1 MNRWLVAAFSTAM
14 FIAGPVLAQSGSGTM
29 TWKWKEA
36 SGQVVVSDRPP
47 PASIPDSQILV
58 RPVSAARGRLNA
70 APAAPATSAPSE
82 GTAAAPAAPRTDL
95 ELDARRKKAADEQ
108 VAQQR
113 VQEEKN
119 TAARAENCSRARGQ
133 LAALGD
139 GLRMTRTNDKGERE
153 VLDDKGRAEEMQ
165 RARTVIASDCK

>member
-1 MNRWLVAAFSTAM
+1 MNRWLAAALFSAM
-14 FIAGPVLAQSGSGTM
+14 FITGPVLAQSGTM

-47 PASIPDSQILV
+47 PASIPDSQILA
-58 RPVSAARGRLNA
+58 RPASEARGRLAAA
-70 APAAPATSAPSE
+70 APSPATSAPAE
-82 GTAAAPAAPRTDL
+82 GAPAAQATQRTDL

-119 TAARAENCSRARGQ
+119 AAVRAENCSRARGQ
-133 LAALGD
+133 LTALND

-153 VLDDKGRAEEMQ
+153 VLDDKQRAEEMQ

>member
-14 FIAGPVLAQSGSGTM
+14 CIAGPVLAQSESM

-36 SGQVVVSDRPP
+36 SGQIVVSDRPP
-47 PASIPDSQILV
+47 PASIPDSAILV
-58 RPVSAARGRLNA
+58 RPISSVRGRLAA
-70 APAAPATSAPSE
+70 APAAPAAS
-82 GTAAAPAAPRTDL
+82 AAAADAANQQTAPRVDPEL
-95 ELDARRKKAADEQ
+95 EARRKKATDEQ

-119 TAARAENCSRARGQ
+119 AAVRAENCSRARGQ
-133 LAALGD
+133 LSALSE

-165 RARTVIASDCK
+165 RARAVVASDCK